1 MNHPRIAI
9 IAASCAITVL
19 CPSVGNAQQAEGWKW
34 QATAYVYLPDIGGS
48 TTFPE
53 SGSGSGLTLDSS
65 TILDNLKMTFMGSIE
80 ARNAQGA
87 GQVDELWI
95 LDVAGRIVIL
105 DAAYGPAVPA
115 QLVDEMRALAA
126 SATFEV
132 P

>member
-1 MNHPRIAI
+1 M
-9 IAASCAITVL
+9 TVHDEL
-19 CPSVGNAQQAEGWKW
+19 VRQAQRGDTEAFVALARMVGDRCLA
-34 QATAYVYLPDIGGS
+34 
-48 TTFPE
+48 
-53 SGSGSGLTLDSS
+53 
-65 TILDNLKMTFMGSIE
+65 IE